1 MRFLGSLET
10 HLDCE
15 AAFELLADM
24 AELERWN
31 PNVTASRRTSGR
43 RLCIGSTYEC
53 TIRRMGARM
62 TARST
67 LVDVVRDRSIRY
79 EGTIAGFW
87 SVDSLEFEALDFG
100 CRVVFRNESS
110 PPRFLSRLDPVLD
123 AVFAPQAGR
132 AVAGAERYLASG

>member
-1 MRFLGSLET
+1 
-10 HLDCE
+10 
-15 AAFELLADM
+15 
-24 AELERWN
+24 
-31 PNVTASRRTSGR
+31 
-43 RLCIGSTYEC
+43 
-53 TIRRMGARM
+53 MGARM

-100 CRVVFRNESS
+100 CRAVFRNESS

-123 AVFAPQAGR
+123 AVFAPQARR